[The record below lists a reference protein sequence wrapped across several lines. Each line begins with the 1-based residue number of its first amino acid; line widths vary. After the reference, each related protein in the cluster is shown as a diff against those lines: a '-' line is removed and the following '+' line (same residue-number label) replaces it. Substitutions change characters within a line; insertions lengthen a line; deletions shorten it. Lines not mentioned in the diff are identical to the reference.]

1 MNLNIHIIFDELK
14 EFSPQLITNR
24 GTDLNLQQIQL
35 PEISK
40 GSLSQEYIYLLAL
53 AIEEHVDYCMM

>member
-24 GTDLNLQQIQL
+24 GTDLNLQQIRL

-40 GSLSQEYIYLLAL
+40 GSLSQEYIYLLEAS
-53 AIEEHVDYCMM
+53 AIKNM